1 MSTNQKSEPTLQKVQ
16 FLILKNLSKSLN
28 VSESEILIAIKQMG
42 YNPSEIDES
51 WEPAIAQ
58 HLTGNKP
65 TALNGKPEPETP
77 KAPESFSIEDSE
89 DFVDWEDIEA
99 ELGQGALALVEELG
113 LEREAVTR
121 SDFAALK
128 ELALSNPIHQNLAD
142 HIGAVGSVTEGF
154 TGEHIRQEFEKGL
167 AIGEAGSVALL
178 TGLLQSQL
186 NGLEQAYNLQTAI
199 NSDFQKILNSQLEK
213 LGKTNQ
219 GKPDETVETL
229 GKKATA
235 NQQNSKKSSTVRT
248 SKLDV
253 MAIKNSLQ
261 K

>member
-1 MSTNQKSEPTLQKVQ
+1 MNTPKNNPSTLQKLSMQLKVNEQ
-16 FLILKNLSKSLN
+16 KLI
-28 VSESEILIAIKQMG
+28 IAIREMG
-42 YNPSEIDES
+42 LNPSEADES
-51 WEPAIAQ
+51 WGDAIAQ

-65 TALNGKPEPETP
+65 QQLHGKPPETP
-77 KAPESFSIEDSE
+77 KAPESFSINDSE
-89 DFVDWEDIEA
+89 EFVDWEEVEN
-99 ELGQGALALVEELG
+99 ELGDGALSLVEELG
-113 LEREAVTR
+113 LNQDAISK
-121 SDFAALK
+121 SDLAALR
-128 ELALSNPIHQNLAD
+128 ELALSNPVHQNLAD

-235 NQQNSKKSSTVRT
+235 NQQNSQKSSTVRT
-248 SKLDV
+248 QKLDV
-253 MAIKNSLQ
+253 IAIKKSLQ

>member
-1 MSTNQKSEPTLQKVQ
+1 MSTQQKPQSTLQK
-16 FLILKNLSKSLN
+16 LSKSLN
-28 VSESEILIAIKQMG
+28 VSETELLIAIKQMG
-42 YNPSEIDES
+42 LNPNDPDIISFGV
-51 WEPAIAQ
+51 PIAN
-58 HLTGNKP
+58 HLKGVKP
-65 TALNGKPEPETP
+65 TALNGKPPETP
-77 KAPESFSIEDSE
+77 KAPESFSINDSD
-89 DFVDWEDIEA
+89 DFIDWEEVEE
-99 ELGQGALALVEELG
+99 ELGEGALALVQELG
-113 LEREAVTR
+113 LNQDCITQ
-121 SDFAALK
+121 SDLAALR
-128 ELALSNPIHQNLAD
+128 ELALSNPVHQNLAD
-142 HIGAVGSVTEGF
+142 HIGAVGSVTQGL
-154 TGEHIRQEFEKGL
+154 TNEHIRQEFEKGL

-199 NSDFQKILNSQLEK
+199 NTDFQKILNSQLEK

-235 NQQNSKKSSTVRT
+235 NQQSSAKKTTVRN

-253 MAIKNSLQ
+253 MAIKKSLQ

>member
-1 MSTNQKSEPTLQKVQ
+1 MSMQQKPQSTLQK
-16 FLILKNLSKSLN
+16 LSKRLN
-28 VSESEILIAIKQMG
+28 ISETELLIAIKQMG
-42 YNPSEIDES
+42 LNPSEVDMS
-51 WEPAIAQ
+51 WGDAIAN

-65 TALNGKPEPETP
+65 TALNGKSPEIP
-77 KAPESFSIEDSE
+77 KAPESFSINDSD
-89 DFVDWEDIEA
+89 DFIDWEEVKG
-99 ELGQGALALVEELG
+99 ELGEGALSLVNELG
-113 LEREAVTR
+113 LNQDCITQ
-121 SDFAALK
+121 SDLAALR
-128 ELALSNPIHQNLAD
+128 ELALSNPVHQNLAD
-142 HIGAVGSVTEGF
+142 HIGAVGSVQEGF

-199 NSDFQKILNSQLEK
+199 NTDFQKILNSQLEK
-213 LGKTNQ
+213 LGKRNQ

-229 GKKATA
+229 GKKATQS
-235 NQQNSKKSSTVRT
+235 QQNSKKSSTVRT

-253 MAIKNSLQ
+253 MAIKKSLQ